1 MKHKFRY
8 KKRTKEHFEQVNLY
22 AAGIDI
28 GSTSHFVAVPS
39 SLDDKPVREFSCFT
53 VDLENMAHWLKG
65 VGISTIAME
74 STGVYWIP
82 AYELLEDKGFEVLLV
97 NPRHLKNVPGRKTDV
112 LDCQWLQ
119 QLHSFGLLQG
129 AFRPSSEICAF
140 RAYMRQRKML
150 VESASTHIQHMQ
162 KALRQMNLL
171 LDNVV
176 SDITGKTG
184 MKIIRSILSGQ
195 RDPGTLAKHRNRHCK
210 NSEEVIAKSLQG
222 HYKKEH
228 LFSLR
233 QAVELY
239 DFYQCQIAKCD
250 KTIAATLH
258 EIEGHKDLDDLPEQK
273 NRKKEL
279 PFNARKDLYKI
290 TGVDLTKIDGIKE
303 KTALKIISE
312 IGTDMS
318 AWPTVKNFT
327 SWLGLSPGNKISGGK
342 ILSSKTKTSAN
353 RAAAAFRIAAYSLSQ
368 SKSALGA
375 FYRRKRSQL
384 GAPKAITAAAHKIA
398 RLVYSM
404 LKYGT
409 EYVDQG
415 QDYYEK
421 EYRERVIK
429 NLDKRAR
436 SLGLK
441 LVHQEVVT

>member
-1 MKHKFRY
+1 MKRRSKP
-8 KKRTKEHFEQVNLY
+8 KKNMQEHLKQVNLY

-28 GSTSHFVAVPS
+28 GSKSHFVAVSPN
-39 SLDDKPVREFSCFT
+39 LDDTPVREFSCFT
-53 VDLENMAHWLKG
+53 IDLEHMANWLKKI
-65 VGISTIAME
+65 GIKTIAME

-82 AYELLEDKGFEVLLV
+82 AYEILESRGFEVFLV

-112 LDCQWLQ
+112 IDCQWLQ

-129 AFRPSSEICAF
+129 AFRPSAEICEF
-140 RAYMRQRKML
+140 RAYMRQRTML
-150 VESASTHIQHMQ
+150 VESSSSHIQHMQ

-184 MKIIRSILSGQ
+184 MKIIRSILHGE
-195 RDPGTLAKHRNRHCK
+195 RDPKTLAKNRDRNCK
-210 NSEEVIAKSLQG
+210 NSEEVIAKSLKG

-228 LFSLR
+228 LFALQ
-233 QAVELY
+233 QAVDLY
-239 DFYQCQIAKCD
+239 DFYQQQINKCEQVIVNLLGEMENPED
-250 KTIAATLH
+250 IHDSSPKGKNLLK
-258 EIEGHKDLDDLPEQK
+258 EDLQ
-273 NRKKEL
+273 
-279 PFNARKDLYKI
+279 FNARESLLSI
-290 TGVDLTKIDGIKE
+290 TGVDITKIDGIKE
-303 KTALKIISE
+303 TTALKIISE

-353 RAAAAFRIAAYSLSQ
+353 RAASAFRIAAYSLSK

-384 GAPKAITAAAHKIA
+384 GAPKANTATAHKIA

-404 LKYGT
+404 LKHGT
-409 EYVDQG
+409 EYIDQG
-415 QDYYEK
+415 QNYYELK
-421 EYRERVIK
+421 YRERIIK
-429 NLDKRAR
+429 NLHKRAKE
-436 SLGLK
+436 LGFEM
-441 LVHQEVVT
+441 VPQS